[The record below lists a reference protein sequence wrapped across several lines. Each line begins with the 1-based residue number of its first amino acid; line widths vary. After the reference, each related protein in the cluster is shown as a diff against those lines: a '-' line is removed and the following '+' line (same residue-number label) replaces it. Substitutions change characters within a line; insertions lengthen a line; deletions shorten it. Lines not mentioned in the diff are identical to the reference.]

1 MSRAGLLCRGHFYP
15 GITRSDPSR
24 SRRVFT
30 KRFFKAVRMSSIL
43 PDAPLL
49 LVLFSGW
56 SGERYDMEKRHP
68 GDILYYLGQLYSP
81 DGITFHPGESS
92 NTRGYFM
99 KRQRDKLRPCGDV
112 TCGDGTCTGSE

>member
-56 SGERYDMEKRHP
+56 PGMRYNMENPHP
-68 GDILYYLGQLYSP
+68 GDILYCLG
-81 DGITFHPGESS
+81 
-92 NTRGYFM
+92 
-99 KRQRDKLRPCGDV
+99 
-112 TCGDGTCTGSE
+112 